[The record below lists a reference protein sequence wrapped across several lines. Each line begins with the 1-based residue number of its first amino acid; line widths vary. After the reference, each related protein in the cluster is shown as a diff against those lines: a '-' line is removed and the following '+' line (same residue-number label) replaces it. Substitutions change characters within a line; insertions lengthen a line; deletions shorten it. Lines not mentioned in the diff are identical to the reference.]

1 VKNRLLERI
10 HPTELQE
17 ARAVAEARPLPP
29 RKPFRAAYT
38 GVAADVLPELLADT
52 SWSALGM
59 RRPATPRP
67 IALTDWSARIADD
80 WTHIN
85 RRWDNARDALVRAIV
100 RDTEADEYEVQVA
113 TAPLLAA
120 IVDLTA
126 VVMPQ
131 WRKALDGHAADELA
145 WIDAE
150 MAVAL

>member
-1 VKNRLLERI
+1 MVLAKYHRDEFPDTRKTFEAV
-10 HPTELQE
+10 HPPKRE
-17 ARAVAEARPLPP
+17 
-29 RKPFRAAYT
+29 KPFRAAYT
-38 GVAADVLPELLADT
+38 GVAADVLPWLRAADT

-59 RRPATPRP
+59 RRPTAPRP
-67 IALTDWSARIADD
+67 IVLTDWSARIAAD

>member
-85 RRWDNARDALVRAIV
+85 RRAIV